1 MYSYGCVVL
10 IGWFMC
16 TAIAEQKV
24 SEESVFV
31 ARRSGLISIAVHREE
46 AEYRDY
52 CVTFFTLF
60 SSVGFALF
68 ANREV

>member
-1 MYSYGCVVL
+1 MG
-10 IGWFMC
+10 
-16 TAIAEQKV
+16 
-24 SEESVFV
+24 
-31 ARRSGLISIAVHREE
+31 RRSGLISIAVHREE

-52 CVTFFTLF
+52 CVTFITLF